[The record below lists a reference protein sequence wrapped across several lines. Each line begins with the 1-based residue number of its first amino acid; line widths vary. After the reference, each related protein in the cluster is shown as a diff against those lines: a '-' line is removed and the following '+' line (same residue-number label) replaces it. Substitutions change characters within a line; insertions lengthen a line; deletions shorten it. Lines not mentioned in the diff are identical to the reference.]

1 MRLTPLTVSCN
12 TNGCPAVFLSDS
24 GSIVVQG
31 DHVDRPPAAARLSP
45 GEALVVIPRELLLEA
60 VRHLDAL

>member
-1 MRLTPLTVSCN
+1 MRLTPLTASCN
-12 TNGCPAVFLSDS
+12 TNGCPAIFLSDS

-45 GEALVVIPRELLLEA
+45 GEALVVIPLDVLEEA
-60 VRHLDAL
+60 VRRLRAL